1 MTSAHHTKL
10 FQNLNICL
18 RQQWHVTVIILK
30 RSGKS
35 IERKRQNL
43 PTNYADTRILQFI
56 EQYSGGEGLP

>member
-1 MTSAHHTKL
+1 MISAHHTKL

-43 PTNYADTRILQFI
+43 PTNYADTRIL
-56 EQYSGGEGLP
+56 